1 MNSRLAVISAVVA
14 ASILV
19 PMQSAA
25 GQTPRRITLEE
36 ALALFA
42 QNNLELR
49 LARMNAAEADGL
61 ARQSGAFANPTLKGT
76 HEPLSSGDIRSSESY
91 VILDQPL
98 EWPGT
103 RAARREAGTRL
114 AASARAELAADS
126 LRLAF
131 EVKRAYTAAAR
142 AEQDEHVLDRVL
154 HVFREGEESADER
167 YEQGDIS
174 LYDARRIRVER
185 TRYEALRAEAELDAA
200 EARRTLALLV
210 LPGED
215 ELQLAPAD
223 SLSGQ
228 PPAIETEP
236 AIDIATRRREV
247 AAREAAVEAA
257 RAAATLA
264 RRERIPDVT
273 LSGGYKRQSD
283 GLTGAFL
290 GVSLPLPLWDR
301 RGGAIDA
308 ASARVIAA
316 EARLVLTRRLVENDV
331 AGALARH
338 RSLLRRADLLRDA
351 GAADATDLLDIAQVA
366 YDEGEM
372 ELIGLLDAAEALRES
387 RLIET
392 RLRADLW
399 ESYYDLERAIGGFDG
414 STDDMEND
422 E

>member
-1 MNSRLAVISAVVA
+1 
-14 ASILV
+14 
-19 PMQSAA
+19 
-25 GQTPRRITLEE
+25 
-36 ALALFA
+36 
-42 QNNLELR
+42 
-49 LARMNAAEADGL
+49 
-61 ARQSGAFANPTLKGT
+61 
-76 HEPLSSGDIRSSESY
+76 
-91 VILDQPL
+91 
-98 EWPGT
+98 
-103 RAARREAGTRL
+103 
-114 AASARAELAADS
+114 
-126 LRLAF
+126 
-131 EVKRAYTAAAR
+131 
-142 AEQDEHVLDRVL
+142 
-154 HVFREGEESADER
+154 
-167 YEQGDIS
+167 
-174 LYDARRIRVER
+174 
-185 TRYEALRAEAELDAA
+185 AELDAA

>member
-14 ASILV
+14 ASMLV

-49 LARMNAAEADGL
+49 LARMKAAEADGL

-103 RAARREAGTRL
+103 RAARREAGARL

-131 EVKRAYTAAAR
+131 EIKRAYTTAAR
-142 AEQDEHVLDRVL
+142 AEQDERVLDRVL
-154 HVFREGEESADER
+154 QVFRDGEESADER

-200 EARRTLALLV
+200 EARRALALLV